1 MAAVERAVA
10 SMGLHFQ
17 TVPEEE
23 VQTEGKT
30 GGHGNPAG
38 PKPRKGMKGA
48 GKAAPVFQDGTTRGL
63 PRWATPQQVKQE
75 PGEGMPDSWDG
86 PWQEFLKAVQS
97 PHPGWGNPH
106 LLAPAPWEDN
116 GKAFTSPFEGVADSW
131 LWPRGEWV
139 ARPSAGEPQQLCNTL
154 EAREKGDSRK
164 LKAEALRGDSV
175 SAETQ
180 RRRFRQFCYREA
192 EGPRE
197 VCSRLRDLCRQWLEP
212 ERHTKEQI
220 LELVILEQF
229 LTILPVEIQ
238 SWVREGGPGTCS
250 QAVILA
256 EDFLTRQRET
266 KRWEQQVPRSFQE
279 MPGNAHKA
287 EQALLDARQWQL
299 YREAKQDSDGEA
311 SSLAGDGWA
320 SENEEEKPAPK
331 DSEKA
336 EPSGTF
342 GEGPL
347 LCPEQ
352 LEPFENQHK
361 LENLQDDQ
369 LGGRECKPVLCQGV
383 SQKCGEAT
391 AQSRIHKDRRK
402 KVCTECGKSFCR
414 SSDLLKHRR
423 THTGEKPFQ
432 CLHCGRSFSDR
443 SNLIAHRR
451 IHADQKPYQCLD
463 CGKSFCQNSYLVR
476 HRRTHTGEKPYK
488 CSYCGKGFS
497 DSSNLV
503 VHKRTHTASDKPY
516 RCPDCGR
523 KFSEPSLLGRHQ
535 RMHVKERP
543 YNCSD
548 CGKTF
553 RHRSDLVRHRRTH
566 TGEKPFKCLDCG
578 KCFSQRSH
586 CSTHERRHTRQKLY
600 QQHLDDGKS
609 FGAAEIGLTT
619 KEEVAETGQKL
630 TTQKVGHMCVLL
642 HTEWG
647 YL

>member
-1 MAAVERAVA
+1 MAAVERTVT
-10 SMGLHFQ
+10 SLGLQFQ
-17 TVPEEE
+17 TVPEQE
-23 VQTEGKT
+23 VQLEGKL
-30 GGHGNPAG
+30 GGHEDLAG
-38 PKPRKGMKGA
+38 PRPRKGTKET
-48 GKAAPVFQDGTTRGL
+48 GKAAPAFQDGTPRGL
-63 PRWATPQQVKQE
+63 PRWAAPQQVKQE
-75 PGEGMPDSWDG
+75 PDEGMPDTWDG

-97 PHPGWGNPH
+97 PHPAWGNPH
-106 LLAPAPWEDN
+106 LLAPAPWEDS
-116 GKAFTSPFEGVADSW
+116 GKAFGGPFEGATDAW
-131 LWPRGEWV
+131 LWPRGEWA
-139 ARPSAGEPQQLCNTL
+139 ARPLAGELQPTCNTL
-154 EAREKGDSRK
+154 EARDKGDHGK
-164 LKAEALRGDSV
+164 LKAEVSRGDPV
-175 SAETQ
+175 RAETQ

-197 VCSRLRDLCRQWLEP
+197 VCGRLRELCRHWLEP

-250 QAVILA
+250 QAVVLA

-279 MPGNAHKA
+279 TPGNGPKA
-287 EQALLDARQWQL
+287 EQALLDAGQWQL

-311 SSLAGDGWA
+311 SSLGKWA
-320 SENEEEKPAPK
+320 SENEEEKPPPPK
-331 DSEKA
+331 NSEKA

-342 GEGPL
+342 AEGAFL
-347 LCPEQ
+347 SPEQ
-352 LEPFENQHK
+352 LESFDSQHK
-361 LENLQDDQ
+361 LENRQDGPVGEGD
-369 LGGRECKPVLCQGV
+369 CKKIPCQGDGR
-383 SQKCGEAT
+383 KRDE
-391 AQSRIHKDRRK
+391 AQSRVHKDRRK
-402 KVCTECGKSFCR
+402 KVCTECGKAFGR

-488 CSYCGKGFS
+488 CLYCGKGFS

-516 RCPDCGR
+516 RCLDCGR
-523 KFSEPSLLGRHQ
+523 KFSDPSLLARHQ
-535 RMHVKERP
+535 RMHAKERP

-553 RHRSDLVRHRRTH
+553 RHRSDLIRHRRTH

-586 CSTHERRHTRQKLY
+586 CSTHERRHARQKVY
-600 QQHLDDGKS
+600 QQCSDDGKNFS
-609 FGAAEIGLTT
+609 AAETGLPA

-630 TTQKVGHMCVLL
+630 TAQKVGHMCVLL